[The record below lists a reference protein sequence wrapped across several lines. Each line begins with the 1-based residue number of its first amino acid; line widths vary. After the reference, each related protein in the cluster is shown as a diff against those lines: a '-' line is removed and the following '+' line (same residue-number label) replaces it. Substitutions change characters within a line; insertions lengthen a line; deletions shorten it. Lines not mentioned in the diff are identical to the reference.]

1 MPVISGGQ
9 VGIPGK
15 ILYEEVTYTEAGAA
29 GTYEGSVTIPIDSW
43 LLDVKI
49 FNHVAWGAGT
59 DAIMVVGDAA
69 TADGWITDLSTKATD
84 IVAGANAEVV
94 DFNNAGGKPGAY
106 LVAATG
112 ERAEMYAPAERVIT
126 GKITTTGGTSTAGRT
141 RMLVIYTDPV
151 VPLAATYTAT

>member
-9 VGIPGK
+9 VGQPGH
-15 ILYEEVTYTEAGAA
+15 ILFQEVTFTEVGAA
-29 GTYEGSVTIPIDSW
+29 GTYAGSVTIPIDSW

-49 FNHVAWGAGT
+49 FNHIAWGAGT
-59 DAIMVVGDAA
+59 DAVMKVGDAA
-69 TADGWITDLSTKATD
+69 TSDGWITDLSTKAGD

-126 GKITTTGGTSTAGRT
+126 GHITTTGTTSTAGRT
-141 RMLVIYTDPV
+141 RMIVIYTDPT
-151 VPLAATYTAT
+151 VPRAATYTAT